1 MTDMLAPS
9 SDLLRAGVGLKL
21 NQVKRATRSYV
32 RDRTSQATGTVTSY
46 AVAAGLFA
54 AAGIFLVAAC
64 LVGIIALFRWVELEY
79 GMFPAFGVVGGLL
92 VVIAAILAGVA
103 AMKLRQKPRE
113 FPSFMSRLR
122 VALTA
127 NPLRAVETDEIEDGP
142 APATQPTTSR
152 FVPAQPPRRRGFDRN
167 VQAGLAAAGLLLGW
181 VAARRRQ
188 QARRTE
194 ARAYLHEE
202 NEKRSFAGPH
212 HRRPYR

>member
-1 MTDMLAPS
+1 MLAPS

-127 NPLRAVETDEIEDGP
+127 NPLRAVETDEIEDGRV
-142 APATQPTTSR
+142 PATQPTTSR
-152 FVPAQPPRRRGFDRN
+152 FVPAQPPRRRAFNRN
-167 VQAGLAAAGLLLGW
+167 VQVGLAAAGLLLGW

-194 ARAYLHEE
+194 A
-202 NEKRSFAGPH
+202 
-212 HRRPYR
+212 

>member
-142 APATQPTTSR
+142 VPATQPATSR
-152 FVPAQPPRRRGFDRN
+152 FVPAQPPRRRVFDRN
-167 VQAGLAAAGLLLGW
+167 VQVGLAAAGLLLGW
-181 VAARRRQ
+181 LAARRRQ

-194 ARAYLHEE
+194 A
-202 NEKRSFAGPH
+202 
-212 HRRPYR
+212 